1 MIWLTYDEKAL
12 QDGVG
17 SQAQRILSIYL
28 IAKIHGWKYKHVS
41 MFTISRGV
49 TKTVVDQFNRLID
62 LPSDE
67 CPQSDQLIPINMK
80 HINVAIIKHLANQT
94 RHYLIK
100 IIFAHPYIDSHPQ
113 VLQNPFPYNFDW
125 IQTAVQR
132 PVIVCIHVRRGD
144 VSLTENQSRYI
155 PLEYYLDCLDML
167 HRVLNSHQIPYEFHL
182 HSETS
187 LLQEWKP
194 SAYRLKL
201 HLDEDISKTFQ
212 DLVNA
217 DIFIAGFSSISY
229 SAMMLRKKGCVLYPQ
244 FWHKYPSRAIYIKR
258 PQDILNYQDTILNS
272 I

>member
-1 MIWLTYDEKAL
+1 MIWLTYDETAL

-17 SQAQRILSIYL
+17 SQAQRILSIFL
-28 IAKIHGWKYKHVS
+28 IAKAHDWKYKHVS

-49 TKTVVDQFNRLID
+49 TKTVVDQVNRLID

-67 CPQSDQLIPINMK
+67 CPLPDQLILITMK
-80 HINVAIIKHLANQT
+80 YINVDAIKRLTNHPC
-94 RHYLIK
+94 HYLIK
-100 IIFAHPYIDSHPQ
+100 IIFAHPYIDRHPEI
-113 VLQNPFPYNFDW
+113 LQNPFPYNFDW
-125 IQTAVQR
+125 IQTTVQR
-132 PVIVCIHVRRGD
+132 PVIVCLHVRRGD
-144 VSLTENQSRYI
+144 VSMTENQNRYI

-167 HRVLNSHQIPYEFHL
+167 HKVLDSHQVPYEFHL

-194 SAYRLKL
+194 SAHHVTL

-229 SAMMLRKKGCVLYPQ
+229 SAMMLRSKGCVLYPP
-244 FWHKYPSRAIYIKR
+244 FWHKYPSRAICIKR
-258 PQDILNYQDTILNS
+258 PKEILSYQDTILNS